1 MTHCL
6 TTVLHLATSPSEEVT
21 ASLADNER
29 LISSVKV
36 SLEIRPCMRLLKL
49 YPGPVCHA
57 S

>member
-6 TTVLHLATSPSEEVT
+6 TTVLHLATSPPEEVT
-21 ASLADNER
+21 ASLADNEG
-29 LISSVKV
+29 LISSVRV
-36 SLEIRPCMRLLKL
+36 SLGIPGCMRLLKL